1 MTHASLCTGIGACEL
16 AATWMGWKN
25 LFSCEIDEFCN
36 KVLKHHYPKA
46 IHYGNIFEQDFR
58 EWRGRVDV
66 LTAGFP
72 CQVYSLAGKRLG
84 DKDDRYLWPQVL
96 RVIEEIRPTW
106 FVGENVA
113 GILSM
118 VLTGEEVKVGSYTD
132 ICGES
137 YTMHETRQVYAVE
150 QIKRDLA
157 SIGYSVQP
165 VVIPACAVGA
175 PHRRDRVWFLA
186 RRDDVTDTDGNGHS
200 SRGESK
206 ESKECRCGNIS
217 QQEKRGNSTEWID
230 GLFRFS
236 RFTPDTDGAGL
247 QEAGAK
253 QRATGVA
260 GDGMQ
265 GIATNPSESRFQERV
280 DDGKRE
286 DQEETRAGMDN
297 ELERLGGKQVT
308 THSQRVGSDKIHEN
322 LQLEQPNGAIV
333 DGISGERYA
342 TDPTEQ
348 RLQGNINSREQTE
361 KGRNDHFREHV
372 TGLGKPTDWRN
383 FPTQSPVRKRYDGIS
398 NIVPRYINQEVYDA
412 IKEYIRREDLPRVW
426 EAFQEKEIRGKI
438 GRLYEIPEP
447 DILLE
452 ILQRASKDERPEPGQ
467 EMLSCFSKETSERIL
482 CYLRKHGTFTSSP
495 LGQKYQEQ
503 FTREFG
509 DTMCDLSH
517 EIALATKKIIEE
529 CEKTRSRWRQESIKA
544 LGNSMVPRVVHEIF
558 KAIER
563 VETIA

>member
-1 MTHASLCTGIGACEL
+1 MMKIFKHASLCSGIGAAEL
-16 AATWMGWKN
+16 AASWMGWKN
-25 LFSCEIDEFCN
+25 EFSVEIDDFCN
-36 KVLKHHYPKA
+36 KVLKYHYPNA
-46 IHYGNIFEQDFR
+46 VHYGNIFEQDFR

-157 SIGYSVQP
+157 SIGYSVKP

-260 GDGMQ
+260 GDGLQRDVANPNGYRFRIRENKQKHITECQ
-265 GIATNPSESRFQERV
+265 GETNDRSCRK
-280 DDGKRE
+280 DGI
-286 DQEETRAGMDN
+286 TS
-297 ELERLGGKQVT
+297 
-308 THSQRVGSDKIHEN
+308 HSQRVRSDEVHED
-322 LQLEQPNGAIV
+322 LQPEQPNGAIV
-333 DGISGERYA
+333 DGISGERY
-342 TDPTEQ
+342 DRRCIKIP
-348 RLQGNINSREQTE
+348 
-361 KGRNDHFREHV
+361 
-372 TGLGKPTDWRN
+372 DWQN
-383 FPTQSPVRKRYDGIS
+383 FPATEP
-398 NIVPRYINQEVYDA
+398 A
-412 IKEYIRREDLPRVW
+412 IRRGDDGGAL
-426 EAFQEKEIRGKI
+426 G
-438 GRLYEIPEP
+438 
-447 DILLE
+447 
-452 ILQRASKDERPEPGQ
+452 
-467 EMLSCFSKETSERIL
+467 LSGI
-482 CYLRKHGTFTSSP
+482 TF
-495 LGQKYQEQ
+495 
-503 FTREFG
+503 
-509 DTMCDLSH
+509 
-517 EIALATKKIIEE
+517 
-529 CEKTRSRWRQESIKA
+529 SRWRQESIKA
-544 LGNSMVPRVVHEIF
+544 LGNSMVAPLVYEIF
-558 KAIER
+558 LAIEK
-563 VETIA
+563 VEQIK

>member
-1 MTHASLCTGIGACEL
+1 MRDITMTHASLCTGIGACEL
-16 AATWMGWKN
+16 AATWMGWEN

-46 IHYGNIFEQDFR
+46 THYGNIFEQDFR

-72 CQVYSLAGKRLG
+72 CQPFSCAGKRNG
-84 DKDDRYLWPQVL
+84 AEDDRYLWPEVL
-96 RVIEEIRPTW
+96 RVINEVRPTW
-106 FVGENVA
+106 FIGENVG
-113 GILSM
+113 GIITM
-118 VLTGEEVKVGSYTD
+118 VLPGEETKVGSYTD
-132 ICGES
+132 VCGEN
-137 YTMHETRQVYAVE
+137 YTFYEKRQRFVIE
-150 QIKRDLA
+150 QIRIDLA

-186 RRDDVTDTDGNGHS
+186 RRDDVTDTDG
-200 SRGESK
+200 
-206 ESKECRCGNIS
+206 
-217 QQEKRGNSTEWID
+217 
-230 GLFRFS
+230 
-236 RFTPDTDGAGL
+236 AGL

-265 GIATNPSESRFQERV
+265 GNATNPSESRFQERV

-452 ILQRASKDERPEPGQ
+452 ILQCASKDERPEPGQ

-544 LGNSMVPRVVHEIF
+544 LGNSMVPEVVLEIF
-558 KAIER
+558 KAIEQ
-563 VETIA
+563 VENTK

>member
-16 AATWMGWKN
+16 AATWMGWEN

-46 IHYGNIFEQDFR
+46 THYGNIFDQDFR

-186 RRDDVTDTDGNGHS
+186 RRDDVTDTDG
-200 SRGESK
+200 
-206 ESKECRCGNIS
+206 
-217 QQEKRGNSTEWID
+217 
-230 GLFRFS
+230 
-236 RFTPDTDGAGL
+236 AGL
-247 QEAGAK
+247 QETGTQ
-253 QRATGVA
+253 QRATGIA
-260 GDGMQ
+260 GDGIQ
-265 GIATNPSESRFQERV
+265 GSTPHSKSDGSYRTPGTAGKKTERSDWKEIKQSIVWRKIRTSSNPSESGFQERV
-280 DDGKRE
+280 DDGKQE
-286 DQEETRAGMDN
+286 DAEKKR
-297 ELERLGGKQVT
+297 
-308 THSQRVGSDKIHEN
+308 SRVDDR
-322 LQLEQPNGAIV
+322 P
-333 DGISGERYA
+333 ERYGGEWA
-342 TDPTEQ
+342 IADSHRELQECRNKQEQERRDTENIRVKPSFAQPTWQ
-348 RLQGNINSREQTE
+348 
-361 KGRNDHFREHV
+361 
-372 TGLGKPTDWRN
+372 N
-383 FPTQSPVRKRYDGIS
+383 FPTQSPVCDRDDGIS
-398 NIVPRYINQEVYDA
+398 
-412 IKEYIRREDLPRVW
+412 
-426 EAFQEKEIRGKI
+426 
-438 GRLYEIPEP
+438 GRLSGI
-447 DILLE
+447 
-452 ILQRASKDERPEPGQ
+452 
-467 EMLSCFSKETSERIL
+467 
-482 CYLRKHGTFTSSP
+482 TF
-495 LGQKYQEQ
+495 
-503 FTREFG
+503 
-509 DTMCDLSH
+509 
-517 EIALATKKIIEE
+517 
-529 CEKTRSRWRQESIKA
+529 SRWRQESIKA
-544 LGNSMVPRVVHEIF
+544 LGNSMVAPLVYEIF
-558 KAIER
+558 LAIEQ
-563 VETIA
+563 VEQIK

>member
-1 MTHASLCTGIGACEL
+1 MMKIFKHASLCSGIGAAEL
-16 AATWMGWKN
+16 AASWMGWKN
-25 LFSCEIDEFCN
+25 EFSVEIDDFCN
-36 KVLKHHYPKA
+36 KVLKYHYPNA
-46 IHYGNIFEQDFR
+46 VHYGNIFEQDFR

-96 RVIEEIRPTW
+96 RVIEEIGPTW

-118 VLTGEEVKVGSYTD
+118 LLTGEEVKVGSYTD

-157 SIGYSVQP
+157 SIGYSVKP

-247 QEAGAK
+247 QETGIQ

-260 GDGMQ
+260 GDGLQRDVANPNGYRFRIRENKQKHITKCQ
-265 GIATNPSESRFQERV
+265 GETNDRSCRK
-280 DDGKRE
+280 DGI
-286 DQEETRAGMDN
+286 TS
-297 ELERLGGKQVT
+297 
-308 THSQRVGSDKIHEN
+308 HSQRVRSDEVHED
-322 LQLEQPNGAIV
+322 LHPEQPDGPIVDSIGGERYDRRCIKIPDWQNFPSTEPAIRRGD
-333 DGISGERYA
+333 DGIS
-342 TDPTEQ
+342 
-348 RLQGNINSREQTE
+348 L
-361 KGRNDHFREHV
+361 
-372 TGLGKPTDWRN
+372 GL
-383 FPTQSPVRKRYDGIS
+383 SSI
-398 NIVPRYINQEVYDA
+398 
-412 IKEYIRREDLPRVW
+412 
-426 EAFQEKEIRGKI
+426 
-438 GRLYEIPEP
+438 
-447 DILLE
+447 
-452 ILQRASKDERPEPGQ
+452 
-467 EMLSCFSKETSERIL
+467 
-482 CYLRKHGTFTSSP
+482 TF
-495 LGQKYQEQ
+495 
-503 FTREFG
+503 
-509 DTMCDLSH
+509 
-517 EIALATKKIIEE
+517 
-529 CEKTRSRWRQESIKA
+529 SRWRQESIKA
-544 LGNSMVPRVVHEIF
+544 LGNSMVAPLVYEIF
-558 KAIER
+558 LAIEQ
-563 VETIA
+563 VEQIK

>member
-46 IHYGNIFEQDFR
+46 THYGNIFDQDFR

-72 CQVYSLAGKRLG
+72 CQPFSCAGKRNG
-84 DKDDRYLWPQVL
+84 AEDDRYLWPEVL
-96 RVIEEIRPTW
+96 RVINEVRPTW
-106 FVGENVA
+106 FIGENVG
-113 GILSM
+113 GIITM
-118 VLTGEEVKVGSYTD
+118 VLPGEETKVGSYTD
-132 ICGES
+132 VCGEN
-137 YTMHETRQVYAVE
+137 YTMYEKRQRYVIE
-150 QIKRDLA
+150 QIRIDLA

-186 RRDDVTDTDGNGHS
+186 RRDDVTDTG
-200 SRGESK
+200 
-206 ESKECRCGNIS
+206 
-217 QQEKRGNSTEWID
+217 
-230 GLFRFS
+230 
-236 RFTPDTDGAGL
+236 GAGL
-247 QEAGAK
+247 QETGTQ

-260 GDGMQ
+260 GDGIQ
-265 GIATNPSESRFQERV
+265 GSTPHSKSDGSYRTPGTAGKKTERSDWKEIEQPIIGSKIRTSSNPSKQGFQKRIN
-280 DDGKRE
+280 DGKQEGAEKTRTRE
-286 DQEETRAGMDN
+286 DDR
-297 ELERLGGKQVT
+297 LERLGGKQVT
-308 THSQRVGSDKIHEN
+308 THSQRVGSDKINEH

-544 LGNSMVPRVVHEIF
+544 LGNSMVPQVVHEIF

>member
-16 AATWMGWKN
+16 AATWMGWEN

-36 KVLKHHYPKA
+36 KVLKYHYPNSV
-46 IHYGNIFEQDFR
+46 HYGNIFEQDFR
-58 EWRGRVDV
+58 EWRGRIDI

-72 CQVYSLAGKRLG
+72 CQPFSVAGARNG
-84 DKDDRYLWPQVL
+84 AEDDRYLWPEVL
-96 RVIEEIRPTW
+96 RVISEVRPTW
-106 FVGENVA
+106 FIGENVS
-113 GILSM
+113 GIITM
-118 VLTGEEVKVGSYTD
+118 VLPGEETKVGSYTD
-132 ICGES
+132 VCGEN
-137 YTMHETRQVYAVE
+137 YTFYEKRQRFVIE
-150 QIKRDLA
+150 QIRIDLA

-186 RRDDVTDTDGNGHS
+186 RRDDVTDTG
-200 SRGESK
+200 
-206 ESKECRCGNIS
+206 
-217 QQEKRGNSTEWID
+217 
-230 GLFRFS
+230 
-236 RFTPDTDGAGL
+236 GAGL
-247 QEAGAK
+247 QETGTQ

-260 GDGMQ
+260 GDGIQ
-265 GIATNPSESRFQERV
+265 GITTNPSESGFQERV

-286 DQEETRAGMDN
+286 VAEETRTREDDG
-297 ELERLGGKQVT
+297 LERLGGKQIT
-308 THSQRVGSDKIHEN
+308 TYSQRVGSDKIHEN
-322 LQLEQPNGAIV
+322 LQPEQPNGAIV
-333 DGISGERYA
+333 DGISGERDA
-342 TDPTEQ
+342 ADPTEQ

-398 NIVPRYINQEVYDA
+398 NNVVRYINQEVYDA

-452 ILQRASKDERPEPGQ
+452 ILQRTSKDERPESEQ

-482 CYLRKHGTFTSSP
+482 CYLRKHGTFTSSS

-517 EIALATKKIIEE
+517 EIALATKKIIDE
-529 CEKTRSRWRQESIKA
+529 CETTRLRWRQESIKA
-544 LGNSMVPRVVHEIF
+544 LGNSMVPPLVYEIF
-558 KAIER
+558 LAIEK
-563 VETIA
+563 VEQIK

>member
-1 MTHASLCTGIGACEL
+1 MMKIFKHASLCSGIGAAEL
-16 AATWMGWKN
+16 AASWMGWKN
-25 LFSCEIDEFCN
+25 EFSVEIDDFCN
-36 KVLKHHYPKA
+36 KVLKYHYPNA
-46 IHYGNIFEQDFR
+46 VHYGNIFEQDFR

-72 CQVYSLAGKRLG
+72 CQPFSCAGKRNG
-84 DKDDRYLWPQVL
+84 AEDDRYLWPEVL
-96 RVIEEIRPTW
+96 RVISEVRPTW
-106 FVGENVA
+106 FIGENVG
-113 GILSM
+113 GIITM
-118 VLTGEEVKVGSYTD
+118 VLPGEETKVGSYTD
-132 ICGES
+132 VCGEN
-137 YTMHETRQVYAVE
+137 YTFHEKRQRFVIE
-150 QIKRDLA
+150 QIRIDLA

-175 PHRRDRVWFLA
+175 PHRRDRVWFIA
-186 RRDDVTDTDGNGHS
+186 SNRDS
-200 SRGESK
+200 
-206 ESKECRCGNIS
+206 
-217 QQEKRGNSTEWID
+217 
-230 GLFRFS
+230 
-236 RFTPDTDGAGL
+236 AGL
-247 QEAGAK
+247 QTQGAGDSLQRLVTHAKSDGSDRTPGTTSEEIKRSNGEEAK
-253 QRATGVA
+253 QPFIG
-260 GDGMQ
+260 
-265 GIATNPSESRFQERV
+265 SEIRTFADSTEPGFQERV
-280 DDGKRE
+280 NDGKRE
-286 DQEETRAGMDN
+286 VAEEARTRADDG
-297 ELERLGGKQVT
+297 LERHGNERVT
-308 THSQRVGSDKIHEN
+308 PDTSCVE
-322 LQLEQPNGAIV
+322 
-333 DGISGERYA
+333 
-342 TDPTEQ
+342 
-348 RLQGNINSREQTE
+348 LQGDGEERDDYSQGKESRNERSPKLFFPGWQ
-361 KGRNDHFREHV
+361 
-372 TGLGKPTDWRN
+372 N
-383 FPTQSPVRKRYDGIS
+383 FPTQSPIRKRYDGIS

-544 LGNSMVPRVVHEIF
+544 LGNSMVAPLVYEIF
-558 KAIER
+558 LAIEK
-563 VETIA
+563 VEQIK

>member
-16 AATWMGWKN
+16 AATWMGWEN

-36 KVLKHHYPKA
+36 KVLKYHYPKA

-58 EWRGRVDV
+58 EWRGRIDV

-96 RVIEEIRPTW
+96 RVIDEIRPTW

-118 VLTGEEVKVGSYTD
+118 VLSGEEVKVGSYTD
-132 ICGES
+132 VCGES
-137 YTMHETRQVYAVE
+137 YTMHETRQVHAVE

-157 SIGYSVQP
+157 SIGYSLQP

-247 QEAGAK
+247 QETGIQ

-260 GDGMQ
+260 GDGIQ
-265 GIATNPSESRFQERV
+265 GITTNPSESGFQERV
-280 DDGKRE
+280 NDGKRE
-286 DQEETRAGMDN
+286 VAEEARTRADDG
-297 ELERLGGKQVT
+297 LERLGGKQIT
-308 THSQRVGSDKIHEN
+308 TYSKRVGSDKIHEH
-322 LQLEQPNGAIV
+322 LQPEQPNGAIV
-333 DGISGERYA
+333 DGISGERDA
-342 TDPTEQ
+342 TDTDIK
-348 RLQGNINSREQTE
+348 RLPAISFPNGIEKEEWRNEDGSPMQYTCDDRET
-361 KGRNDHFREHV
+361 RE
-372 TGLGKPTDWRN
+372 TNRWQN
-383 FPTQSPVRKRYDGIS
+383 FPTQSPVCDRDDGIS
-398 NIVPRYINQEVYDA
+398 
-412 IKEYIRREDLPRVW
+412 L
-426 EAFQEKEIRGKI
+426 G
-438 GRLYEIPEP
+438 
-447 DILLE
+447 
-452 ILQRASKDERPEPGQ
+452 
-467 EMLSCFSKETSERIL
+467 LSGI
-482 CYLRKHGTFTSSP
+482 TF
-495 LGQKYQEQ
+495 
-503 FTREFG
+503 
-509 DTMCDLSH
+509 
-517 EIALATKKIIEE
+517 
-529 CEKTRSRWRQESIKA
+529 SRWRQESIKA
-544 LGNSMVPRVVHEIF
+544 LGNSMVAPLVYEIF
-558 KAIER
+558 LAIEQ
-563 VETIA
+563 VEQIK